1 MLNGFIW
8 PKKKPVRD
16 ARPQQNSDP
25 WIWYAAN
32 LETVFRAARRAISA
46 SRYSYLSSDNES
58 GLMWFNAHGW
68 YYKEGAMLT
77 IEMEQKDGGIRVR
90 VTDEYSATQ
99 GTLPAKNK
107 AKIQTKILRELDLQL
122 ARS

>member
-1 MLNGFIW
+1 
-8 PKKKPVRD
+8 
-16 ARPQQNSDP
+16 
-25 WIWYAAN
+25 
-32 LETVFRAARRAISA
+32 
-46 SRYSYLSSDNES
+46 
-58 GLMWFNAHGW
+58 MWFNAHGW